1 MAEKED
7 NKFDE
12 QAFLLDFFEETVES
26 NTDSNGPKGYP
37 HFIQL
42 TGDPTG
48 VVNKISS
55 LGAGGFLKLK
65 THQLALLVPQVRIK
79 KVYYEDLSGKSKS
92 EQEFRFDDYT
102 TVESITESRGRGSAV
117 GLMGFD
123 WNDMGTNPGDS
134 GLSFEA
140 TLKLKFQ
147 SFEALFKDRG
157 GYKFADLVVPA
168 GGKKRKSASLEL
180 GGKKISDDRFT
191 QIKATVGWAEP
202 NDPGRKIFSSDEL
215 RMIRNLKT
223 TFILNLTTHDIDIK
237 EDGSFDLTLSYMAA
251 IEGRMMSPRADL
263 LYVDASSGITE
274 KIAELKKQI
283 IQAKR
288 LAAQTKVQATKL
300 AKNPIKN
307 RRQIQTQ
314 DLSTAI
320 GDALFNF
327 LEDDKVED
335 ETRAAAEKYKEKAI
349 EKKEKL
355 TSLENDARTKS
366 YRRLLEKI
374 ENNRRIFRFDLSQP
388 QIELYNLMAEELAA
402 IKNDPAAKLRKRAT
416 YKQDIINAKK
426 NFAASRSQTNES
438 HKTLTKLNNELAAKF
453 EGSAEDKKKER
464 DKILKKYEDKA
475 KKNPEEETTVLNFF
489 YFGDLINA
497 ALEILADKKPHPPLE
512 DQFKFLLGTID
523 LPDSE
528 GTLKSIPLSDIPISL
543 NIFQNWFVKNVIKP
557 MRNNFPFRV
566 FIQKITSELITGVL
580 SPDAFG
586 PKGKSSKTRIST
598 TTQVLSKNT
607 FMAGRTVMTGGRY
620 AISNLKKNLR
630 EQANIKDINNQNQ
643 FLFLYVGG
651 ILNQNLR
658 GKRKPDEDNYGIFH
672 FYVGADQGIVKRIT
686 FKRTDLPFQRE
697 SRIASAQNEA
707 QSNLLFSDF
716 YNADVTMIGNSIF
729 RPGMMVF
736 VDPRSMG
743 LGSAT
748 SFDSN
753 ANLMGIGGYYLVT
766 KVDSSIESG
775 KFETNMSLI
784 SETSTR
790 DIQKKNAS
798 KKLTAA
804 EIAKDPT
811 KGPCWG
817 KSPGQGDCPPRS

>member
-26 NTDSNGPKGYP
+26 NTDNSGPKGYP

-48 VVNKISS
+48 IVNKISS

-79 KVYYEDLSGKSKS
+79 KVYYEDQRGKSKS

-102 TVESITESRGRGSAV
+102 TIESITESRGRGSAV

-123 WNDMGTNPGDS
+123 WDDMGTSPGDS

-168 GGKKRKSASLEL
+168 SGKKRESASLEL
-180 GGKKISDDRFT
+180 DGKKISDDRFT
-191 QIKATVGWAEP
+191 QIKVIVGWAEP
-202 NDPGRKIFSSDEL
+202 NDPGRKVFSSDEL
-215 RMIRNLKT
+215 QMIRNLKT

-251 IEGRMMSPRADL
+251 IEGRMLSARADL

-283 IQAKR
+283 IRTKR

-300 AKNPIKN
+300 AKNPPK
-307 RRQIQTQ
+307 RSQKQVQSLDT
-314 DLSTAI
+314 TAYI
-320 GDALFNF
+320 GDAIFNF
-327 LEDDKVED
+327 LEDDKIEE
-335 ETRAAAEKYKEKAI
+335 ETKATAEKYKEQAA

-355 TSLENDARTKS
+355 INLENDARTKS
-366 YRRLLEKI
+366 YRRLLERI
-374 ENNRRIFRFDLSQP
+374 ENNQRIFRFDLSQP
-388 QIELYNLMAEELAA
+388 QIELYNLMAEEVAGM
-402 IKNDPAAKLRKRAT
+402 KGDPEAKLRKRSA
-416 YKQDIINAKK
+416 YKQQIKDAKK
-426 NFAASRSQTNES
+426 NFAASQSQTKES
-438 HKTLTKLNNELAAKF
+438 HKTLTELNNKLARLK
-453 EGSAEDKKKER
+453 GSAEDKKKER
-464 DKILKKYEDKA
+464 DKILKEYEDKA
-475 KKNPEEETTVLNFF
+475 KENPQEETTVLNFF

-497 ALEILADKKPHPPLE
+497 ALEVLADKKPNPPLE

-523 LPDSE
+523 LPDSKGE
-528 GTLKSIPLSDIPISL
+528 MKSIPLSDIPISL
-543 NIFQNWFVKNVIKP
+543 NIFQNWFVKNVVKP

-598 TTQVLSKNT
+598 TTQVLPKNS
-607 FMAGRTVMTGGRY
+607 FQAGRTVMKSGRY

-630 EQANIKDINNQNQ
+630 EQANLKDINNQNQ

-651 ILNQNLR
+651 ILNQHLR
-658 GKRKPDEDNYGIFH
+658 GKRKPDEDDYGIFH

-716 YNADVTMIGNSIF
+716 YNAEVTMIGNSIF

-736 VDPRSMG
+736 IDPRSMG

-766 KVDSSIESG
+766 KVGSSIESG

-790 DIQKKNAS
+790 DIQKKNKNTNS
-798 KKLTAA
+798 TRVDYMGRPK
-804 EIAKDPT
+804 
-811 KGPCWG
+811 
-817 KSPGQGDCPPRS
+817 